1 MGKIDPSWL
10 GPLFPDKTSYLR
22 KETSKNFQA
31 TFIEGLILVVF
42 LNITNLLVF
51 IPFGANLSQ
60 KYCEGLAFFLFDH
73 ETLEIDIIFK
83 FLMTQ
88 QIHIL

>member
-22 KETSKNFQA
+22 KETSKDFQE

-42 LNITNLLVF
+42 LKITNQKSLISF
-51 IPFGANLSQ
+51 HSIWYNLRQ
-60 KYCEGLAFFLFDH
+60 KYCEGLAFSFF
-73 ETLEIDIIFK
+73 
-83 FLMTQ
+83 
-88 QIHIL
+88 